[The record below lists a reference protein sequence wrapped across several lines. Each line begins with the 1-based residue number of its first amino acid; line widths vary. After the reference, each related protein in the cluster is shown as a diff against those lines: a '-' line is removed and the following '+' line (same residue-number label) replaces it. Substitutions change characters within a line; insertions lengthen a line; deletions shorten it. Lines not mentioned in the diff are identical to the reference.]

1 MQYDTIG
8 TCQDKINKMDTL
20 LKLLK
25 ETSQIQF
32 PIEENETR
40 QFPHYTVNQI
50 QDTLQILEREIDKL
64 QSDLNDYET
73 RMNII
78 NASDE
83 DLESTLDDID
93 RDLCDMHISAAK
105 CDILYRHKERI
116 INEIERR
123 KKAKEDKQ

>member
-8 TCQDKINKMDTL
+8 TCQDKINQMNTL

-32 PIEENETR
+32 PIEEDEIR

-50 QDTLQILEREIDKL
+50 QDTLQILERE
-64 QSDLNDYET
+64 N
-73 RMNII
+73 
-78 NASDE
+78 E
-83 DLESTLDDID
+83 DLENTLDDID

-123 KKAKEDKQ
+123 KKIKEHTQK